1 MGLDIRIPIGSLF
14 VILGALLAGYG
25 LLGNPAIYQR
35 SLGFDINLWWGGA
48 LLVFGLAM
56 LALAWRAAGS
66 ESPPGGRDSGG
77 AELRTQRRGARNAAA
92 RRF

>member
-25 LLGNPAIYQR
+25 LLSGPAIYQR
-35 SLGFDINLWWGGA
+35 SLGINVNLWWGGV

-56 LALAWRAAGS
+56 LALAWRAASSRAGS
-66 ESPPGGRDSGG
+66 RDPRGGDGGTQGSG
-77 AELRTQRRGARNAAA
+77 AQDAAA
-92 RRF
+92 R